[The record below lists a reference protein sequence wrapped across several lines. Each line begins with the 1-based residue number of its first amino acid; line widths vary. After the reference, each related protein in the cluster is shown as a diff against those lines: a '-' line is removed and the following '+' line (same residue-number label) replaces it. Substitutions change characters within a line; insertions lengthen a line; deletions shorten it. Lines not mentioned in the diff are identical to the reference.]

1 MNKAKYRAVIWDWNG
16 TLIDDFQASLDTSN
30 EILRRRGMPPITREQ
45 YYSFMGYPISKF
57 WETLFDLEV
66 TPMSEIGRDYYEI
79 YPSFDSTL
87 CDGAEDLLRRLNGA
101 GVCQAILSSAHRD
114 LIDEKLA
121 ESGIAPYFDTVLTAG
136 DLLAGSKTERGAAW
150 LGSKHF
156 TPRDVVV
163 IGDTL
168 NDFDAAREMG
178 TDCILCAFGHQSE
191 RDLGACGVPVVR
203 EFRALEA
210 MLFDD

>member
-1 MNKAKYRAVIWDWNG
+1 MAKPRYRAVIWDWNG
-16 TLIDDFQASLDTSN
+16 TLIDDFQASLMTSN

-57 WETLFDLEV
+57 WENLFDLEV
-66 TPMSEIGRDYYEI
+66 TPMTEIGRDYYDI
-79 YPSFDSTL
+79 YPSFDCGL
-87 CDGAEDLLRRLNGA
+87 CDGAEDLLRRLGDA

-114 LIDEKLA
+114 LIDEKMA
-121 ESGIAPYFDTVLTAG
+121 EAGIAQYFDAVLTAG

-150 LGSKHF
+150 LGSKPF
-156 TPRDVVV
+156 PPRDVVV

-191 RDLGACGVPVVR
+191 ADLLACGVPVVR
-203 EFRALEA
+203 EFRELGEY
-210 MLFDD
+210 LFK